1 MIKAKVID
9 LEKEGLTA
17 EKLEKII
24 NNFIQTENPNE
35 IIQIEFNSEYGCL
48 IIVYKTT

>member
-1 MIKAKVID
+1 MIKAKVLD
-9 LEKEGLTA
+9 LPKEGLTA

-35 IIQIEFNSEYGCL
+35 IIQVDFNSEYSYL
-48 IIVYKTT
+48 IIIYKTT